1 MSKGDGEELK
11 MKEMEYY
18 LFNYSLEVKV
28 QYVEWDL
35 SSRIVEKVNV
45 QIVYKALWMF
55 RPPNNKLPIQA

>member
-28 QYVEWDL
+28 QYVE
-35 SSRIVEKVNV
+35 
-45 QIVYKALWMF
+45 
-55 RPPNNKLPIQA
+55 